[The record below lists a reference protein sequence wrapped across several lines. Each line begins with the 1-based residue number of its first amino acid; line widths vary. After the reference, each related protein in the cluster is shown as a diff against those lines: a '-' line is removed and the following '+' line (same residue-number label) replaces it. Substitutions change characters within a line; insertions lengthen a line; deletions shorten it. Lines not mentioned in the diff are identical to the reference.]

1 MLLLGNMMAADMSL
15 TSLLCQIDSPMIA
28 AFAGTKQLIKL
39 LKELGRTRNQ
49 LPILTI
55 GRIRLN
61 AESTYLIV
69 ALVLRIHHA

>member
-1 MLLLGNMMAADMSL
+1 MLLLGNTMATDMSL

-49 LPILTI
+49 YPILTI
-55 GRIRLN
+55 GSTRLN
-61 AESTYLIV
+61 AESTHLIV